1 MSNLQEQIEL
11 TLFGGEIVRK
21 CPLEHF
27 TPQQFLFGS
36 PYNYIVKYSDS
47 KGGSPSTRYG
57 LWKFDKK
64 TLEYALFKTASEKD
78 YDTLQEIVDQWEK
91 ALWAEKLP

>member
-1 MSNLQEQIEL
+1 MSNTNEHKEL

-27 TPQQFLFGS
+27 EPQQFLFGS

-47 KGGSPSTRYG
+47 KGGSPTTRYG

-78 YDTLQEIVDQWEK
+78 YDILQEIVDQWEK

>member
-1 MSNLQEQIEL
+1 MSNVNEKRAL

-36 PYNYIVKYSDS
+36 PYNYIVEYSDS
-47 KGGSPSTRYG
+47 NGGSPATRYG

-64 TLEYALFKTASEKD
+64 TLDYSLFKTVGEQEFD
-78 YDTLQEIVDQWEK
+78 LLQDIVNQWEK
-91 ALWAEKLP
+91 ALWAEQLS